1 MKGRKLSLE
10 EVLNLEDVTKVWV
23 EELDD
28 GYRDL
33 SRVYTINK
41 EEKRLYANR
50 GEFYRFDSYCFKDN
64 SIEFYE
70 WL

>member
-1 MKGRKLSLE
+1 MKGRRLSLE
-10 EVLNLEDVTKVWV
+10 EVLNLEDGKLVWV
-23 EELDD
+23 EKLDD
-28 GYRDL
+28 EYRDW
-33 SRVYTINK
+33 SQVYTINK
-41 EEKRLYANR
+41 EEKRLYTKR